1 MKKTRKEKFK
11 DQLIIHYLYESE
23 NVDWNGLEKA
33 ILKLGYSYS
42 ETYQILRDARE
53 ESWII
58 LLTYVLITDI
68 ISV

>member
-53 ESWII
+53 ES
-58 LLTYVLITDI
+58 
-68 ISV
+68 